1 MGRIE
6 QPAKA
11 RIRELKRVEIETILG
26 RNHVGRLAFSF
37 QDRVD
42 IRPIHYV
49 YRNSSI
55 YGYTSEGTKIEAIAH
70 NMWVAFEVDEVRETF
85 DWRSVVVRGG
95 FYVVSP
101 TGSPDPDPNDTSV
114 REDFEYSQA
123 VAALRTFLPD
133 AMSASDPTPF
143 RHIVFRIHLDEAT
156 GHECTPTAKAPKR
169 K

>member
-70 NMWVAFEVDEVRETF
+70 NMWVAFEVDEVRATF
-85 DWRSVVVRGG
+85 DWRSVIVRGG
-95 FYVVSP
+95 FYVISS
-101 TGSPDPDPNDTSV
+101 TGTRYPDPADTAV
-114 REDFEYSQA
+114 QEDFEYSQA
-123 VAALRTFLPD
+123 LAALRLFLPD
-133 AMSASDPTPF
+133 AMTASDPTPF
-143 RHIVFRIHLDEAT
+143 RRIVFRIQLDEAT
-156 GHECTPTAKAPKR
+156 GRECTPDAIPPTPT
-169 K
+169 